1 MDKLAK
7 RPNPDE
13 AVLRM
18 RSELKEL
25 LSRSPGAREVLPHLA
40 GLDQALKTLG
50 LAAFDALP
58 PRVLKRALTQLQC
71 VLPPSPGKGIAEFR
85 SRLAASLAKQEPVN
99 VAHRQPAPPAS
110 FLTDDALQVSETSES
125 DFMRVVEAA
134 KSKG

>member
-1 MDKLAK
+1 MDKPAK

-18 RSELKEL
+18 RNELKEL

-40 GLDQALKTLG
+40 GLDHALKAQG

-71 VLPPSPGKGIAEFR
+71 VLPPSPGKGIAELR

-99 VAHRQPAPPAS
+99 VAHRQPAQPS

-134 KSKG
+134 KRKD